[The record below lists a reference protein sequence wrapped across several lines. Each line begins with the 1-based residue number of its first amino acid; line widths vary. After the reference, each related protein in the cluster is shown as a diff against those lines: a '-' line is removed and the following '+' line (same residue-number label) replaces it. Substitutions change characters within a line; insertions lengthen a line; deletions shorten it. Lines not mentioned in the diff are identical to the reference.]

1 MASIAPHLTPEKP
14 AVSKKHKRSLEPT
27 EPERVSRWKSQ
38 FNRYY
43 GMPFSSIVEIIDTL
57 PDTVVE
63 VMNRRASVQRMKVW
77 RKGYNQGRRITIIR
91 LADKYIQRFGEK
103 GASGLADESMKHDF
117 RMLENTW
124 YTVSTKN
131 TEYIAVILRKQPL
144 IQVATPI
151 LCQFNKYSICV
162 CIL

>member
-1 MASIAPHLTPEKP
+1 
-14 AVSKKHKRSLEPT
+14 
-27 EPERVSRWKSQ
+27 
-38 FNRYY
+38 
-43 GMPFSSIVEIIDTL
+43 MPFSSIVEIIDTL

-77 RKGYNQGRRITIIR
+77 RKGYNRGRRMTIIR

-103 GASGLADESMKHDF
+103 DASGLADESMKHDF